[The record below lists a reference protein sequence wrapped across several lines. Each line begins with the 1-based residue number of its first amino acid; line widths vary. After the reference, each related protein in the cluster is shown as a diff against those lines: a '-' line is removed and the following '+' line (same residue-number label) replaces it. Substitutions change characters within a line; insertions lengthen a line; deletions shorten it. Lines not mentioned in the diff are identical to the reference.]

1 MKYVL
6 FITIGALVTFL
17 GCATTPP
24 AEGTTPQMELI
35 SMTSLPM
42 LPTRFPAGGL
52 RLNVV
57 FRVLDNG
64 SVAELKLLSS
74 SGDENWDRAA
84 ADSMKQWHFTPST
97 QPGPPMG
104 RWMRNVVVVQIQEP
118 TLLTLG
124 QLTALSRQEADSI
137 YALLDHGTDFDSLL
151 KQARPGSSEP
161 IGFYYGTID
170 IARFPQQ
177 VRAEVQ
183 RLGVNNYTEPIR
195 VGTSYFIYK
204 RYSGD
209 HSRFLPH

>member
-6 FITIGALVTFL
+6 FITACALLTFL

-24 AEGTTPQMELI
+24 AETTTPQMELF
-35 SMTSLPM
+35 SMTSLPT

-52 RLNVV
+52 KLNVI

-64 SVAELKLLSS
+64 TVAELKLLSS

-84 ADSMKQWHFTPST
+84 ADSMKHWHFTPSPE
-97 QPGPPMG
+97 PGPPTG
-104 RWMRNVVVVQIQEP
+104 RWMRNVVVVQVQEP

-124 QLTALSRQEADSI
+124 QLTAQSKQEADSV
-137 YALLDHGTDFDSLL
+137 YALLEGGADFDAML
-151 KQARPGSSEP
+151 KQTRPGSAEP

-177 VRAEVQ
+177 VRVEVQ
-183 RLGVNNYTEPIR
+183 RLGVNSYTEPIR
-195 VGTSYFIYK
+195 VGAHYFIYK